1 MPINDTYSSHRL
13 ACGAHFAALQLPGRH
28 TVSFQIRVMAG
39 LADEPA
45 DKLGIAGIV
54 EQTLRKGTQNKSARE
69 LADAFDT
76 IGVQTGGGVGR
87 QSTVYR
93 CTCLPEYLDEAL
105 ALHAEMLGQPS
116 FPDVFCKVG
125 VELTLQELTALED
138 DPQELTSKLIAPHAF
153 GAQLGRHE
161 LGERQTVSSIT
172 RDDLLAY
179 WQQHY
184 HRQKLQITVA
194 GDVDVKQFAS
204 LADQHFA
211 QLGVDGE
218 RSVADFDVAF
228 NPGVRHREKDQE
240 QEHIVICWPGVAPSD
255 PAYTTEKLLLTIL
268 GGGMSSRL
276 FTEVREKQGL
286 VYWVGAWSEHP
297 RGAGMMFVGASTTPA
312 RCDQTARTLLRE
324 VDRLAEDIAEDEL
337 QRAKVSVLAK
347 MQTHGE
353 ITRGR
358 LNELSGDLFHLGHPI
373 EVEEKQ
379 RRINAV
385 TVEDIRQYLAAH
397 PRDRLCVQT
406 LGPRALEEFQA

>member
-1 MPINDTYSSHRL
+1 MTTNTTYTTRKLS
-13 ACGAHFAALQLPGRH
+13 CGAQFAALPLAGRH

-45 DKLGIAGIV
+45 DRLGVAGIV
-54 EQTLRKGTQNKSARE
+54 EATLRKGTHQKTARE

-76 IGVQTGGGVGR
+76 LGVQTGGRVGR
-87 QSTVYR
+87 QSTIFS
-93 CTCLPEYLDEAL
+93 CTCLPEYLDDAL
-105 ALHAEMLGQPS
+105 ALHAEMLSAPS
-116 FPDVFCKVG
+116 FPEEFCKVG

-138 DPQELTSKLIAPHAF
+138 DPQEMTGKLIAPHAY
-153 GAQLGRHE
+153 GPQLGRHD
-161 LGERQTVSSIT
+161 LGERNTVAAIT

-179 WQQHY
+179 WQAHY

-194 GDVDVKQFAS
+194 GNVDAKEFAN
-204 LADQHFA
+204 LADRHFA
-211 QLGVDGE
+211 RLGENDAHD
-218 RSVADFDVAF
+218 VASFDVQF
-228 NPGVRHREKDQE
+228 SPGVHHHEKEQE
-240 QEHIVICWPGVAPSD
+240 QEHIVMCWPGVAVND

-286 VYWVGAWSEHP
+286 VYWVGAWHEHP
-297 RGAGMMFVGASTTPA
+297 RNAGMMFVGASTTPA

-324 VDRLAEDIAEDEL
+324 VDRLAEDISEDEL
-337 QRAKVSVLAK
+337 QRAKISVLAK
-347 MQTHGE
+347 IQTHGE

-358 LNELSGDLFHLGHPI
+358 LNELSGDLFHLGHPV
-373 EVEEKQ
+373 ELEEKQ

-406 LGPRALEEFQA
+406 LGPRALEEFKV